1 MTEELLASFRIW
13 TFLFDEADGEFSL
26 ALCQILNQHLEQ
38 ARLGFESVPFKGI
51 ILCFEGKVEKKS

>member
-26 ALCQILNQHLEQ
+26 AVLRADISFVSDPKSTFGTGSS
-38 ARLGFESVPFKGI
+38 RLQEPSF
-51 ILCFEGKVEKKS
+51 